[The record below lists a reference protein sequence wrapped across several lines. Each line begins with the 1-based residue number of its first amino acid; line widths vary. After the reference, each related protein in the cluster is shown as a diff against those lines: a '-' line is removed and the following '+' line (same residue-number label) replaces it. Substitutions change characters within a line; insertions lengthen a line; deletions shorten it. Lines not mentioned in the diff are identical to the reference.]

1 MLARLS
7 PKHMLVTLLAVFL
20 TVGLSL
26 SGAQASIMSAT
37 MTAGM
42 AAGDGMT
49 MPAGPGMGKMADAAM
64 KGDCKGCLK
73 GAGGD
78 GKGIYC
84 PPTCIAPAL
93 ALLPQKLEMTTT
105 PLPSQISPLPA
116 PFLHGRSSLPDPYPP
131 RPSALV

>member
-1 MLARLS
+1 MARLS
-7 PKHMLVTLLAVFL
+7 PRHIFALLLAVFL
-20 TVGLSL
+20 TAGFSL
-26 SGAQASIMSAT
+26 SAARASVMAAT
-37 MTAGM
+37 MTAGI
-42 AAGDGMT
+42 AAGDGMS
-49 MPAGPGMGKMADAAM
+49 MPAGPGMDEMTDAAM

-73 GAGGD
+73 GAGDD

-84 PPTCIAPAL
+84 PPTCIAPVL
-93 ALLPQKLEMTTT
+93 AVMPQNLDMTTT